1 VRASQVLCS
10 ECNQRCTRCSK
21 PLLNECLI
29 VNDRQYHQGCHTC
42 LRCNVAL
49 GQECYVLD
57 NDVAC
62 RKCAEEVQAM
72 READK

>member
-1 VRASQVLCS
+1 MRASQVLCS

-49 GQECYVLD
+49 GEECFVLD
-57 NDVAC
+57 DDVAC
-62 RKCAEEVQAM
+62 RKCAEEVQAV
-72 READK
+72 REAEK